1 MAVPTRTFSLVASSM
16 KPAGAT
22 TGILALGHLLRRGDA
37 QRAAK
42 VVDVAV
48 REDDARHR
56 LVAQVL
62 ARERQRRGGTL
73 ACGER
78 VDDDEAGLAFDQR
91 HVGDVEAAQLPDAVG
106 DLEQPDLRIQH
117 RVPPQAR
124 VDGGWRLAVDELV
137 GIEVDQHRRAIGR
150 QDLALWARDQTTPGV
165 LEILWVVELEF
176 GRHLL
181 VGLQRGRH
189 GVTGGAADAGVL
201 AASGQ
206 QRQQRGKDQSLQW
219 VQVRLQGPRTPGV
232 SASALA
238 HDMASTM
245 AKRSLC
251 IVLPPDTL
259 FVGPA
264 ATTLPWFSTAAKL
277 SVGSAFAPPGS
288 RLGAVTLSRTGTVA
302 PPRRSVQ
309 RR

>member
-1 MAVPTRTFSLVASSM
+1 MWNTKRTPSITSSCSGCGDQLRGHQHADRAVGDVLAQARVDIALRRALEVLAELVHRTPRHGRADEDVL
-16 KPAGAT
+16 AGRLLDEAR
-22 TGILALGHLLRRGDA
+22 GRDDRDLALGHLLRRGDA

-42 VVDVAV
+42 VVGVAV

-62 ARERQRRGGTL
+62 AREGQRRGGTL

-78 VDDDEAGLAFDQR
+78 VDDDEARLAFDQR

-150 QDLALWARDQTTPGV
+150 QDLALWARDQTTLGV
-165 LEILWVVELEF
+165 LEILRVVELEF

-206 QRQQRGKDQSLQW
+206 QGQQHGQEK
-219 VQVRLQGPRTPGV
+219 
-232 SASALA
+232 
-238 HDMASTM
+238 
-245 AKRSLC
+245 
-251 IVLPPDTL
+251 
-259 FVGPA
+259 
-264 ATTLPWFSTAAKL
+264 
-277 SVGSAFAPPGS
+277 SVHRYAP
-288 RLGAVTLSRTGTVA
+288 
-302 PPRRSVQ
+302 
-309 RR
+309 